1 VDDRTPA
8 GDLVAVQE
16 ALYRAVAHEHGL
28 ELLLN
33 SVVDVDG
40 DHATVSSVSVLLGGD
55 MRDPKIVSCQRVL
68 DSLHRDDHGRWRME
82 ARVPDDNP
90 RETAVSDEVRRE

>member
-1 VDDRTPA
+1 
-8 GDLVAVQE
+8 
-16 ALYRAVAHEHGL
+16 
-28 ELLLN
+28 
-33 SVVDVDG
+33 
-40 DHATVSSVSVLLGGD
+40 